1 MKELI
6 NITTNSRGEEVV
18 SARELHGFLEIETRF
33 DIWCKR
39 MIEYGFTQDVDYQ
52 CLNKNVQTPT
62 GGNKNVLDDYALT
75 INMSKH
81 ISMIQR
87 SEKGKEARD
96 YFIACENN
104 LKKIQSVLMS
114 DLIQKQQKQLD
125 SMALIIEEK
134 LDVMQKQIERL
145 FSVKSYHQEQIAELR
160 IKTRYAQLA
169 YNHPNYMSLSEY
181 AEKIGETCPTK
192 QRSAIARELKER
204 SKTKGYEVLHRP
216 TIGDS
221 KINLYHIDVMKD
233 FFAIA
238 GKNR

>member
-6 NITTNSRGEEVV
+6 NITTNPHGEEVV
-18 SARELHGFLEIETRF
+18 SARELHDFLESKQEFANWIKTRIKKYGFVENQDYTTF
-33 DIWCKR
+33 DNFVKR
-39 MIEYGFTQDVDYQ
+39 ENSNLKSKTIEYAITIDMAKELSMVE
-52 CLNKNVQTPT
+52 
-62 GGNKNVLDDYALT
+62 GN
-75 INMSKH
+75 
-81 ISMIQR
+81 
-87 SEKGKEARD
+87 EKGKAARR
-96 YFIACENN
+96 YFISIEKAA
-104 LKKIQSVLMS
+104 K
-114 DLIQKQQKQLD
+114 
-125 SMALIIEEK
+125 SMWLIIEEK

-145 FSVKSYHQEQIAELR
+145 FSVKSYHQEQIAALR

-169 YNHPNYMSLSEY
+169 YKHPDYMSLSEY

-238 GKNR
+238 GKKRQL